1 MVGKNIENLRKNAPQ
16 KLSQDDVARALN
28 MTRPAY
34 KQLEDGTREPTNAE
48 LKAISELFGVRTESL
63 LSTDSEFDELLK
75 ELYALLDDDSVVS
88 TVEKMKY
95 KNLILYFAERIGA
108 LPNVGET
115 VFYKLL
121 YFAETLALH
130 KLKKP
135 IIGEQFVKRQYGP
148 VPKSFRTIT
157 NKMIADNELDKM
169 MGRYYTYMQ
178 TKYLPRVES
187 SGLAPEE
194 KSVADDV
201 IRLLGTK
208 SATELSDLSHQDS
221 PWINAKDGDVVDLN
235 LISNTPAEYAA
246 LMGRQ

>member
-1 MVGKNIENLRKNAPQ
+1 MVGKNIENLRKKAPQ

-34 KQLEDGTREPTNAE
+34 KQLEDGTREPSNAE
-48 LKAISELFGVRTESL
+48 LKAISELFGVRTEAIL
-63 LSTDSEFDELLK
+63 APDSEFDELIK
-75 ELYALLDDDSVVS
+75 ELYALLDDDSVAN
-88 TVEKMKY
+88 TVDKIKY

-115 VFYKLL
+115 VFYKML
-121 YFAETLALH
+121 YFAETLSLH
-130 KLKKP
+130 KFNKA
-135 IIGEQFVKRQYGP
+135 IVGEQFVKRQYGP

-157 NKMIADNELDKM
+157 NKMIADNELDKV

-187 SGLAPEE
+187 SGLTTEE
-194 KSVADDV
+194 RSIADDV

-221 PWINAKDGDVVDLN
+221 PWIDANEGDVIDLS
-235 LISNTPAEYAA
+235 LISKTPVDMAVS
-246 LMGRQ
+246 MGRQ